1 MPLTPSPA
9 AGPRR
14 RSMLAGTLSTLGP
27 LAALGTLSTVTGC
40 SEKKDSADDAQVTRA
55 EHRMRQ
61 EASRQSRRLLERYE
75 ATAAAHTG
83 LEDRI
88 RPLRA
93 ATERHL
99 KALDGE
105 DDGSKGSGR
114 DGTKSGDSADGEG
127 KGKDGKKADG
137 KKKPAVPTEEKAALA
152 ALGDAERRTAQE
164 RTAALVKA
172 SPELARLLASL
183 AAAGAVHAYLLGAD
197 EPDGRGGDT

>member
-61 EASRQSRRLLERYE
+61 EASRKSRTLLDRYE

-105 DDGSKGSGR
+105 DDGSKGRGR

-127 KGKDGKKADG
+127 KHGNNAGG
-137 KKKPAVPTEEKAALA
+137 KKKPAVPAEEKAALA